1 MAILKGPGE
10 PKSYDGSNLRIGII
24 HARWNT
30 TIIDAL
36 LAGTK
41 QALAQSGVK
50 EENIVIQSVP
60 GSYELPYAVKQLYS
74 ASQVQS
80 SSSGVVGAAA
90 DLLGSTS
97 DLTKLPGGD
106 AGTSTAPFDA
116 IIAIGVLIK
125 GETMHFEYIAD
136 AVSHGL
142 MRLQL
147 DGNVPV
153 IFGLLTL
160 LSEEQGLYRAGI
172 AGKGK
177 NEGHNHGNDWGS
189 AAVELGVK
197 RKGWVEGNHRKSPSA
212 ISVPSQ
218 ARSVRTRNVGAG
230 SDDVGGLNN
239 IRQDAVREV
248 GARGHRWSVEKR
260 NNAGF
265 HPGACATRLG
275 ELRCFGCS
283 GALVTSGCRRT
294 ASARGRFWESAARAR
309 HSVR

>member
-10 PKSYDGSNLRIGII
+10 PKSYDGSGLRIGII

-30 TIIDAL
+30 TIISAL
-36 LAGTK
+36 LDGTK
-41 QALAQSGVK
+41 KALADAGVRSD
-50 EENIVIQSVP
+50 NIVIQSVP

-97 DLTKLPGGD
+97 DLTKLSVD
-106 AGTSTAPFDA
+106 ANAQSTAPFDA

-172 AGKGK
+172 AGKEG
-177 NEGHNHGNDWGS
+177 NEGHNHGSDWGS
-189 AAVELGVK
+189 AAVELGIK
-197 RKGWVEGNHRKSPSA
+197 RKGWVEGKY
-212 ISVPSQ
+212 V
-218 ARSVRTRNVGAG
+218 
-230 SDDVGGLNN
+230 D
-239 IRQDAVREV
+239 
-248 GARGHRWSVEKR
+248 
-260 NNAGF
+260 
-265 HPGACATRLG
+265 
-275 ELRCFGCS
+275 
-283 GALVTSGCRRT
+283 
-294 ASARGRFWESAARAR
+294 
-309 HSVR
+309 

>member
-24 HARWNT
+24 HARWNAT
-30 TIIDAL
+30 LIDAL
-36 LAGTK
+36 LSGAK
-41 QALAQSGVK
+41 EALAAAGVK
-50 EENIVIQSVP
+50 DENIVIQSVP

-80 SSSGVVGAAA
+80 SSTGVVGAAA
-90 DLLGSTS
+90 DLLGSVS
-97 DLTKLPGGD
+97 DLTKLNVSGSP
-106 AGTSTAPFDA
+106 ASATSTAPFDA

-172 AGKGK
+172 AGPGK
-177 NEGHNHGNDWGS
+177 NEGHNHGSDWGS

-197 RKGWVEGNHRKSPSA
+197 RKGWVEGKY
-212 ISVPSQ
+212 V
-218 ARSVRTRNVGAG
+218 
-230 SDDVGGLNN
+230 D
-239 IRQDAVREV
+239 
-248 GARGHRWSVEKR
+248 
-260 NNAGF
+260 
-265 HPGACATRLG
+265 
-275 ELRCFGCS
+275 
-283 GALVTSGCRRT
+283 
-294 ASARGRFWESAARAR
+294 
-309 HSVR
+309 

>member
-1 MAILKGPGE
+1 LTFSLWRWKGSG
-10 PKSYDGSNLRIGII
+10 LRIGII

-36 LAGTK
+36 LDGTK
-41 QALAQSGVK
+41 KALAQAGVK
-50 EENIVIQSVP
+50 EDNIVIQSVP

-80 SSSGVVGAAA
+80 SSA
-90 DLLGSTS
+90 S
-97 DLTKLPGGD
+97 DLTQLSVS
-106 AGTSTAPFDA
+106 GTSPTPSKSTAPFDA

-172 AGKGK
+172 AGKNK
-177 NEGHNHGNDWGS
+177 DEGHNHGSDWGS

-197 RKGWVEGNHRKSPSA
+197 RKGWVEGKY
-212 ISVPSQ
+212 V
-218 ARSVRTRNVGAG
+218 
-230 SDDVGGLNN
+230 D
-239 IRQDAVREV
+239 
-248 GARGHRWSVEKR
+248 
-260 NNAGF
+260 
-265 HPGACATRLG
+265 
-275 ELRCFGCS
+275 
-283 GALVTSGCRRT
+283 
-294 ASARGRFWESAARAR
+294 
-309 HSVR
+309 